1 MKYLLVILI
10 LFTACSRNIL
20 VKDYIEVTLKDNSR
34 DTMLNVYWNHF
45 EMDDYKLEWL
55 YKQNDINPKQV
66 LTYKTVKTEKIRI
79 TK

>member
-1 MKYLLVILI
+1 MKYLLVILL

-20 VKDYIEVTLKDNSR
+20 VKEYIEVTLTDNSR

-45 EMDDYKLEWL
+45 EMDPYKLEWL

-66 LTYKTVKTEKIRI
+66 LTHKIVKTEKIRI
-79 TK
+79 AK